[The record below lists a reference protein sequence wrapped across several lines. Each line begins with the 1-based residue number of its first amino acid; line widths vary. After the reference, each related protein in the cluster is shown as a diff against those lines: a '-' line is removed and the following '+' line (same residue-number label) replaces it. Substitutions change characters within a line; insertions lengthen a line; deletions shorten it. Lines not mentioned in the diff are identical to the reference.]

1 MLFFLLSKIF
11 WGLFAPSHVIV
22 WTSIAAAICLAA
34 GWQRAGR
41 NFAVITALLL
51 IFIGII
57 PTAIWLLRPLEFK
70 YTSPEKPLDRVTG
83 ILTLGGS
90 EDEKFRLTAT
100 YALAR
105 QYPSAYVVYSGGSNA
120 LIGDQND
127 IDSQRAKSVLLSLGL
142 DPHRLIVESRSRNT
156 WENILYSQA
165 LVKPEPGQTWIL
177 ATSAVQMPRAM
188 EVANQLNWKFV
199 PWPTNW
205 YTGQHVFSGY
215 FLVSLNLGAFD
226 EAIREWVGLYA
237 YRWAGKA
244 KYL

>member
-1 MLFFLLSKIF
+1 MLFFFLSKIF

-22 WTSIAAAICLAA
+22 WTSIAAAICLTA
-34 GWQRAGR
+34 GRQRAGR
-41 NFAVITALLL
+41 NLAVITALLL
-51 IFIGII
+51 VFIGVI
-57 PTAIWLLRPLEFK
+57 PTNIWLLRPLEFQ
-70 YTSPEKPLDRVTG
+70 YGRPRHALDHVTG
-83 ILTLGGS
+83 ILTLGGGQ
-90 EDEKFRLTAT
+90 DERFRLTAT

-105 QYPSAYVVYSGGSNA
+105 QYPSAIVVYSGGSNA

-127 IDSQRAKSVLLSLGL
+127 LDAQKAKSVLLSLGL
-142 DPHRLIVESRSRNT
+142 DPRRLILESRSRNT
-156 WENILYSQA
+156 WENVLYSRD
-165 LVKPEPGQTWIL
+165 LVHPKPVQTWLL

-188 EVANQLNWKFV
+188 EVGRRLNWEFV

-226 EAIREWVGLYA
+226 EAVREWIGLYA

-244 KYL
+244 TQ